1 MFPIDIARTCPVYPP
16 YFWDETMLCCGYV
29 WLILLDLSTEA
40 MVTTVTT
47 MATTAATATR
57 IMAAADM
64 EASLPVLCA
73 FTCAVQIFLRVFQN
87 C

>member
-1 MFPIDIARTCPVYPP
+1 
-16 YFWDETMLCCGYV
+16 MLCCGYV

-57 IMAAADM
+57 IMAATDM
-64 EASLPVLCA
+64 EASPVCFYECFFKGAPKLLM
-73 FTCAVQIFLRVFQN
+73 FGVSVFGA
-87 C
+87 